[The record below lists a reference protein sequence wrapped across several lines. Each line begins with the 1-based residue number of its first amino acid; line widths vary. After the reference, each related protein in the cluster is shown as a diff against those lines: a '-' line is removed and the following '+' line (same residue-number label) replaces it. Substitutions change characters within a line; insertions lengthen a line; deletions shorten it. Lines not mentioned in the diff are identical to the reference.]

1 MKIDWLN
8 LLVIAGLSVGH
19 AALLIACIN
28 RLYAIPISDRIL
40 DRARL
45 VLDALIVAL
54 PLLFFWSYG
63 IRGARLITGGSWHR
77 VPMPIQVYLGV
88 CAGVAVIFTFIAM
101 RRSLSGDVKG
111 QISSE
116 SRVLDIAER
125 LGYRPLGNGPYQILT
140 RIPWNQFLKL
150 EIYTIEFRLSQLPP
164 EWDGLSIVHI
174 SDLHFLG
181 TPDRPYFEQLFEL
194 AAGLP
199 SDLVA
204 FTGDLL
210 DCEERIDWL
219 DATFGKLK
227 APLGCYF
234 ILGNHDWYLQNTA
247 DVRTSLEGLGWHGV
261 AGRCLEVEHH
271 GQRLQIGG
279 SEVPWMGTHPQ
290 FPTATE
296 RPFRILLSHTPDN
309 YPWARSCSVDLM
321 LSGHNHGGQVR
332 LPLFGAIHTPS
343 SFGTKYAG
351 GTFWESPTL
360 LHVSRGVAGRHPWRW
375 NCLPEL
381 TRIVLRSEKS
391 QAPPAV

>member
-8 LLVIAGLSVGH
+8 LLVMAGLSVGH

-54 PLLFFWSYG
+54 PLLFFWFYG
-63 IRGARLITGGSWHR
+63 MRGARLIAGGSWHR

-88 CAGVAVIFTFIAM
+88 CAGVAVIFAFIAM

-125 LGYRPLGNGPYQILT
+125 LGYRPIGNGPYQILT

-150 EIYTIEFRLSQLPP
+150 EIYTIEFRLPQLPP

-219 DATFGKLK
+219 DSTFGQLK

-234 ILGNHDWYLQNTA
+234 ILGNHDWYLQNTE
-247 DVRTSLEGLGWHGV
+247 DVRTRMETLGWQGV

-279 SEVPWMGTHPQ
+279 SEVPWMGTHPE
-290 FPTATE
+290 FPPGAD

-309 YPWARSCSVDLM
+309 YPWARSRSVDLM